1 MGKLTIRK
9 LINYCKRTGNKK
21 FRVVITDIAK
31 IEVDSHLCKEGEK
44 KEKVGK
50 MNLSEIYYYCV
61 SIAMIAGVQIASA
74 LNLNIDQNS
83 DGRLSISFHASDSIK
98 VNKK

>member
-1 MGKLTIRK
+1 
-9 LINYCKRTGNKK
+9 
-21 FRVVITDIAK
+21 
-31 IEVDSHLCKEGEK
+31 
-44 KEKVGK
+44 

-83 DGRLSISFHASDSIK
+83 DGRLSISFQSSDSIK